1 MSQAIVGG
9 IIGALASAFTVKRVV
24 SVDGVYVGAGTIIE
38 NVLFGICVDT
48 TECLIDYTDYDG
60 NTYTDTT
67 LTNSDIVIAK
77 KPNIKSGNM
86 FALTFKTT
94 GLV

>member
-9 IIGALASAFTVKRVV
+9 IIGAFASAFTVKRVV
-24 SVDGVYVGAGTIIE
+24 SIDGIYVSSGATIE
-38 NVLFGICVDT
+38 NVIFGVCVDNSGC
-48 TECLIDYTDYDG
+48 EISYVDYDG
-60 NTYTDTT
+60 NNYTST
-67 LTNSDIVIAK
+67 LANGDIVIAK
-77 KPNIKSGNM
+77 RVDVKSGNM

>member
-24 SVDGVYVGAGTIIE
+24 SIDGIYVSSGATIE
-38 NVLFGICVDT
+38 NVIFAVCVDNSGC
-48 TECLIDYTDYDG
+48 EVSYVDYDG
-60 NTYTDTT
+60 NSYTST
-67 LTNSDIVIAK
+67 LANGDIVIAK
-77 KPNIKSGNM
+77 KVDVRSGNM
-86 FALTFKTT
+86 FALTFKTA

>member
-1 MSQAIVGG
+1 MSQVIVGG

-24 SVDGVYVGAGTIIE
+24 SIDGIYVSSGATIE
-38 NVLFGICVDT
+38 NVIFGVCVDNSG
-48 TECLIDYTDYDG
+48 CVVDYTDYDG
-60 NTYTDTT
+60 STYTDIT
-67 LTNSDIVIAK
+67 LANSNIIIAK
-77 KPNIKSGNM
+77 KVDVKSGNM

>member
-1 MSQAIVGG
+1 MSQAVLGG

-24 SVDGVYVGAGTIIE
+24 SIDGIYVSSGATIE
-38 NVLFGICVDT
+38 NVIFGVCVDNS
-48 TECLIDYTDYDG
+48 ECVIDYTDYDG
-60 NTYTDTT
+60 NTYTDIT
-67 LTNSDIVIAK
+67 LANSDIIVAK
-77 KPNIKSGNM
+77 KVNVKSGNI